1 MLHTSVIVYLDDML
15 IYSKDLDSH
24 HRDVHRVLQKLWD
37 NRLFAKME
45 KCQSEQES
53 LPFLR
58 PASKNIR
65 ADTLSCTVETEDTPN
80 LPQCIL
86 DPTKVLLA
94 ASDLVPMRKTVVPV
108 HLQKK
113 ASDLAPSTD
122 SGFSFHPQLD
132 SGFWLLSIHRTMNK
146 GPNETAPL
154 MAKERIPP
162 GTPPRIHK
170 YLDAS
175 VLKKSAFYD
184 EPDPVPSKTTGPVFS
199 KPMDSNIR
207 PCGSG
212 KYEDLDSPQSLEDHP
227 PSNLENGSKSKNQEQ
242 KRKIQENLKQLLFQA
257 VSEGN
262 VEELNSLL
270 REVKDLALEY
280 PEQTVKDFMMNKF
293 TSTDTGKTCLMK
305 ALLNINENTT
315 EIVQSLLSFAE
326 ENSFLERLINA
337 EYTDDAYKGQTALNI
352 AIERRQ
358 GDIVK
363 KLIEKGAD
371 INVRAKGLFF
381 NPKHK
386 YEGFYFGETPLALAA
401 CTNQPEIMQMLMD
414 NSRIDIAMQ
423 DSRGNTVLHAL
434 VTVAENSA
442 AQNDFIIR
450 MYDTILINCKDKSL
464 ETICNKDGLT
474 PMQLAAKTGKTEI
487 LHYILTREIKDKE
500 NRVLSRKFTDWAY
513 GPVSSSLYDLKDV
526 DTTSINSLLEIV
538 VYNANIN
545 NRHELLSLEPLHTLL
560 QMKWK
565 KFARYM
571 FLISFL
577 FSFTYN
583 IILTLI
589 SYYRPRGDQ
598 ALYPLDLSYDKGWL
612 QLVGQMFIIVC
623 ATYLM
628 VKESVIIFVVRQT
641 DVRTVISDAW
651 FHVLFLIQ
659 AVLVVLSVF
668 CYLFG
673 IKEYLA
679 FLVLAMALGWA
690 NMLYYTRG
698 FQSLG
703 IYSVMIQKVILNDVL
718 KFLFVYILFLFGFGV
733 ALASLIETCSDNTE
747 CSSYNNF
754 STAIVELFKLTI
766 GLGDL
771 EIQQDSKY
779 PVLFLLLL
787 ITYVILTFVLLLNML
802 IALMGETVEKISKES
817 EHIWRL
823 QRARI
828 TLDFER
834 SLPMWLKSKFELG
847 ELCKVSSGDYRT
859 CLRINEV
866 KWNEWHTHVTCI
878 NEDPGFTIYTGD
890 SFKSSSSYHKTTLAF
905 LRGFT
910 KMGYRQ
916 KFFS

>member
-1 MLHTSVIVYLDDML
+1 
-15 IYSKDLDSH
+15 
-24 HRDVHRVLQKLWD
+24 
-37 NRLFAKME
+37 
-45 KCQSEQES
+45 
-53 LPFLR
+53 
-58 PASKNIR
+58 
-65 ADTLSCTVETEDTPN
+65 
-80 LPQCIL
+80 
-86 DPTKVLLA
+86 
-94 ASDLVPMRKTVVPV
+94 
-108 HLQKK
+108 
-113 ASDLAPSTD
+113 
-122 SGFSFHPQLD
+122 
-132 SGFWLLSIHRTMNK
+132 MNK
-146 GPNETAPL
+146 LPNEAVPL
-154 MAKERIPP
+154 IAKERIPP

-184 EPDPVPSKTTGPVFS
+184 GEPDPVPSKTTAPVFS

-207 PCGSG
+207 PCGSN
-212 KYEDLDSPQSLEDHP
+212 KCEDLGSPQSPQDRTPSVLE
-227 PSNLENGSKSKNQEQ
+227 EGSKRESRTPEQ
-242 KRKIQENLKQLLFQA
+242 KRKLQENLKQLLFQA
-257 VSEGN
+257 ISEGN
-262 VEELNSLL
+262 VEELKSLL
-270 REVKDLALEY
+270 LEVKDLSLQY
-280 PEQTVKDFMMNKF
+280 PEQTVKDFMMNKL
-293 TSTDTGKTCLMK
+293 TATDTGKTCLMK
-305 ALLNINENTT
+305 ALLNIKENTP

-326 ENSFLERLINA
+326 ENGFLERLINA
-337 EYTDDAYKGQTALNI
+337 EYTDVAYKGQTALNI
-352 AIERRQ
+352 SIERRQ

-363 KLIEKGAD
+363 ELIEKGAD
-371 INVRAKGLFF
+371 INVRANGLFF

-386 YEGFYFGETPLALAA
+386 YEGFYFGESPLALAA
-401 CTNQPEIMQMLMD
+401 CTNQPEIVQMLMD
-414 NSRIDIAMQ
+414 NSRTDIAMQ

-450 MYDTILINCKDKSL
+450 MYDTILINCKDKTL

-474 PMQLAAKTGKTEI
+474 PMQLAAKTGKTEV

-500 NRVLSRKFTDWAY
+500 NRVLSRKFTDWGY

-526 DTTSINSLLEIV
+526 DSTSFNSLLEIV

-560 QMKWK
+560 HMKWK

-571 FLISFL
+571 FFVSFL

-583 IILTLI
+583 VILTLI

-598 ALYPLDLSYDKGWL
+598 DLFPLDLSYNKGCL
-612 QLVGQMFIIVC
+612 QLVGQMFIIVY

-628 VKESVIIFVVRQT
+628 VKQTVVIFVVRPE
-641 DVRTVISDAW
+641 DLRTVLSDAW
-651 FHVLFLIQ
+651 FQVLFLVQ
-659 AVLVVLSVF
+659 SVLVILSVL
-668 CYLFG
+668 CYLFSL
-673 IKEYLA
+673 KEYLA

-733 ALASLIETCSDNTE
+733 ALASLIETCSDTTE

-787 ITYVILTFVLLLNML
+787 IAYVILTFVLLMNML

-828 TLDFER
+828 ILDFER

-878 NEDPGFTIYTGD
+878 NEDPGLTMYTGINRVLLNGEEEMD
-890 SFKSSSSYHKTTLAF
+890 SYFEKDQYVTVNLEEPEEEQKLETTV
-905 LRGFT
+905 
-910 KMGYRQ
+910 
-916 KFFS
+916 